1 MNGQFEKG
9 KDDAWYLIISGDDDV
24 FKRLVDIFE
33 SIKNKITAKTWD
45 AVEYDKDYMKIKFEN
60 DDILPADKVVNIHMA
75 TIVVRISFAQ
85 DGKYFPQL
93 FLDDGI
99 YKNGW
104 VWKNWYFMNWCWYD
118 K

>member
-1 MNGQFEKG
+1 
-9 KDDAWYLIISGDDDV
+9 
-24 FKRLVDIFE
+24 
-33 SIKNKITAKTWD
+33 
-45 AVEYDKDYMKIKFEN
+45 MKIKFEN